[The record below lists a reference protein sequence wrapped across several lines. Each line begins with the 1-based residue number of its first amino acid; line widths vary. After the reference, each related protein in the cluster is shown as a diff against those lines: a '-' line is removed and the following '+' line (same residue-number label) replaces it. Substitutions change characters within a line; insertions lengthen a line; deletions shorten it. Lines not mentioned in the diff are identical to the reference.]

1 MADCWPFGLLWQN
14 FRPSL
19 RICNVLPHPFGGKH
33 MSYHGDHYIDIVYS
47 FSTYHSCR
55 AALEAMSFLE
65 KVKSSSNSA
74 SYVYRS
80 GHSGLERSL
89 IPAALRRQAAL
100 HPWATALQGLLAAI
114 PFSVQA

>member
-19 RICNVLPHPFGGKH
+19 QICNVLPHPFGGKH
-33 MSYHGDHYIDIVYS
+33 MSYHGDHYIDIIYS
-47 FSTYHSCR
+47 FSTYHSYR

-65 KVKSSSNSA
+65 KVKSSSSSA
-74 SYVYRS
+74 SYGYRS

-89 IPAALRRQAAL
+89 R
-100 HPWATALQGLLAAI
+100 
-114 PFSVQA
+114 